1 MAEVRPATPDMFEE
15 VYALLRE
22 FPDQALSKEL
32 WRRMLF
38 EPPWPVEEPQRGYA
52 LLDEGRVVG
61 FYGTMFSRRIVQ
73 GRPVRFC
80 NLSTWIVKESH
91 RAQSLQILRPILALE
106 DYVLV
111 NPSPNAAV
119 LPIFKRFGFEPL
131 ETSQWLTIPVA
142 DPRSLLRAWGTT
154 LVVDPERIR
163 QNLDAEGRKIHEHLR
178 GTVAAEALVLRGG
191 RACHV
196 VATASRWKRGL
207 RLAHVR
213 YASDWSMLADHAS
226 LLAGA
231 FLRKL
236 GTVGLR
242 VDARHVTAKLPPFS
256 VRRAIALPP
265 LYRPGASGITPELVD
280 GLYAE
285 GLFQPW

>member
-1 MAEVRPATPDMFEE
+1 MFEAI
-15 VYALLRE
+15 YPLLQE
-22 FPDQALSKEL
+22 FPGQKLSREL

-38 EPPWPVEEPQRGYA
+38 DPPWPVSERQRGYA
-52 LLDEGRVVG
+52 LCEGDAVVG
-61 FYGTMFSRRIVQ
+61 FYGTMFSHRTVN

-80 NLSTWIVKESH
+80 NLSSWIVRESH

-119 LPIFKRFGFEPL
+119 MPIFRRFGFEVL
-131 ETSQWLTIPVA
+131 DDTQWLIAPLA
-142 DPRSLLRAWGTT
+142 GPGGMLKAMGASLVTNAG
-154 LVVDPERIR
+154 RIR
-163 QNLDAEGRKIHEHLR
+163 ERLDDSGRQIHDHLR
-178 GTVAAEALVLRGG
+178 GTVAAEALLVRGE
-191 RACHV
+191 RRCHV
-196 VATASRWKRGL
+196 VATRSPWKGRW

-213 YASDWSMLADHAS
+213 YASDWEMFWEHAPLAA
-226 LLAGA
+226 LA
-231 FLRKL
+231 FLRTL

-242 VDARHVTAKLPPFS
+242 VDGRYAAGRKPAGAVCRP
-256 VRRAIALPP
+256 IALPP
-265 LYRPGASGITPELVD
+265 LYRPGASGIAPNQVD